1 MTTTSLLGR
10 SVVAFIGLVTA
21 FVMIGGTAVLPAN
34 GQLNSTQI
42 QAILDLLTSFGADQA
57 TINNVNAALNGQP
70 TSGTGSGSG
79 SSGIACYN
87 FTRSLHINM
96 SPKTGADVVAL
107 QDFLTATG
115 DFNYSGGSTG
125 FFGSITRD
133 AVASWQA
140 SSGVS
145 PAVGYFGPLSQ
156 AEYNTQC
163 DTSGSGS
170 GPGNNG
176 NNGGGTTVPVSGSL
190 TASLA
195 ATSPAQGVV
204 ITGQGVARLAD
215 FLMVNGANT
224 SANVTKVTLDTEYIS
239 NDTDYSNVYLYEG
252 GVRLTDAASVT
263 DGTITFNDSAGLF
276 SVAPGASRTINVRS
290 DIGSGATGK
299 VMGVSLQSVEA
310 NVPVAG
316 ALPIL
321 GAAQSVAA
329 GTLATVDFNSTT
341 LPNTDTG
348 VEPNNDVRLFQNTVS
363 VSSNEVNLKAMTFRN
378 TGSTQSNDLIN
389 FDLYVD
395 GDLVAS
401 KANMDADR
409 YVRFDFSNNPVYL
422 DTGNHIIRLE
432 GDIVGGASRTYD
444 FEIRTT
450 GDAIFEDAELN
461 ATIIPTVGGSS
472 FSATSGGTQTIGSST
487 GGSVTTSKATNSP
500 SDDVSTGATNVK
512 LATFDFRASGERMK
526 IENLDVNVNTA
537 SAGEGGLDNGKVFVN
552 GSQVGSTKDLT
563 EATDVNFTFGSSF
576 VINPGETAK
585 VEIYADT
592 KTTTGT
598 NLLANGTIQV
608 RLGVGSSNA
617 QGMSSLQTSNVP
629 TADLTIAGNTVTVKS
644 ATATVTKSTGYGN
657 QTRPAGTN
665 NLRVGSF
672 VISAGSTDG
681 LDVNTLA
688 IELSSAEAASI
699 TNLKLSSDGN
709 QLGQTKGSPSTSNS
723 FSVNFSIPQ
732 SGTKVIDVYADVRSD
747 ADNGPWI
754 AEFSELTGNGQ
765 DTGTVVSVTSNVV
778 LQTITIGS
786 GSLAVAKGAG
796 DPNSENIVGG
806 INNVKVG
813 EFEFTAT
820 NSDFDLEEMI
830 VKISNNA
837 ASSVSAVKLRYKNEA
852 GNTVTSPGQVLT
864 TSSTQGNATATF
876 TNLNGFIEADETMA
890 VEVLVDTVDT
900 DVNGASGATINV
912 TLDYNNGFK
921 AVDAAGTQSTS
932 VGSADVS
939 SDGTFYVRKTIPTF
953 AQVDLSGNPTSGN
966 ALYEF
971 TVSADAQG
979 RVDIKKIT
987 FDVITSGVTITDF
1000 YLREKGSSTD
1010 INDTDPE
1017 SDSGNDVEIFAGTN
1031 NDDDVIA
1038 VSAGSSK
1045 TFQLFGTV
1053 TGWGDDGDSVTIT
1066 FAEDSSA
1073 QAPVSSASLTSSAE
1087 LIWSDRSATSHTTI
1101 TADWTNGF
1109 LIDDFGSDVQSFST

>member
-10 SVVAFIGLVTA
+10 SVVAFVGLVTA
-21 FVMIGGTAVLPAN
+21 FVMVGGTAVLPAH

-42 QAILDLLTSFGADQA
+42 QAILDLLTSFGADTA

-70 TSGTGSGSG
+70 TSGTGSSGSG
-79 SSGIACYN
+79 SSGTACYN

-163 DTSGSGS
+163 GTSGSGS
-170 GPGNNG
+170 GSGNNG
-176 NNGGGTTVPVSGSL
+176 SETTVPVSGSL

-276 SVAPGASRTINVRS
+276 SIAPGASRTINVRV

-329 GTLATVDFNSTT
+329 GTLATVDFNTT
-341 LPNTDTG
+341 TEPSATAN

-363 VSSNEVNLKAMTFRN
+363 VSSNEVNLTAMSFRN

-389 FDLYVD
+389 FDLFVD

-401 KANMDADR
+401 KANMDGDR
-409 YVRFDFSNNPVYL
+409 YVRFDFTNNPVFL

-450 GDAIFEDAELN
+450 GDALFLDAELG
-461 ATIIPTVGGSS
+461 AAVVPTKNGSS
-472 FSATSGGTQTIGSST
+472 FSATSGATQTIASST
-487 GGSVTTSKATNSP
+487 GGSVTVSKANTSP
-500 SDDVSTGATNVK
+500 LDDVSTGATNVK
-512 LATFDFRASGERMK
+512 LATFEFRASGERMK
-526 IENLDVNVNTA
+526 IENLDVNAGTA

-552 GSQVGSTKDLT
+552 GAQVGSTKDLT

-576 VINPGETAK
+576 QINPGQTSI
-585 VEIYADT
+585 VDIYADT

-598 NLLANGTIQV
+598 NLTAEGTITITV
-608 RLGVGSSNA
+608 GTGSSNA
-617 QGMSSLQTSNVP
+617 QGISSLQTSNVP
-629 TADLTIAGNTVTVKS
+629 TTDTSANTVTVKG
-644 ATATVTKSTGYGN
+644 ATATVTKFSGYGD
-657 QTRPAGTN
+657 QTRPAGSN

-672 VISAGSTDG
+672 VISAGSTEG
-681 LDVNTLA
+681 IDVNTVVVD
-688 IELSSAEAASI
+688 LSAAEAASI
-699 TNLKLSSDGN
+699 TNMRLVDNSTGN
-709 QLGQTKGSPSTSNS
+709 QLGTTKNSPSTSNS
-723 FSVNFSIPQ
+723 YSVNVSIPK
-732 SGTKVIDVYADVRSD
+732 SGTKVIDLFADVKSG
-747 ADNGPWI
+747 ANNGSWI
-754 AEFSELTGNGQ
+754 AEFGELTANGQ
-765 DTGTVVSVTSNVV
+765 TTGTSISVTTNVA

-786 GSLAVAKGAG
+786 GSIAVAKGAG
-796 DPNSENIVGG
+796 DPNSENLVGG
-806 INNVKVG
+806 INDVKVG

-820 NSDFDLEEMI
+820 NSDFDLQEVI
-830 VKISNNA
+830 IKISNNS

-852 GNTVTSPGQVLT
+852 GNTVTTSGQAVTASP
-864 TSSTQGNATATF
+864 TQANATATF
-876 TNLNGFIEADETMA
+876 TGLTGFIKADETMA
-890 VEVLVDTVDT
+890 VEVLVDTVDV
-900 DVNGASGATINV
+900 DVNGSSGSTINV
-912 TLDYNNGFK
+912 TLDFDNGFK
-921 AVDAAGTQSTS
+921 AVDAAGTQTTS

-939 SDGTFYVRKTIPTF
+939 SDGTFYIRKTIPTF
-953 AQVDLSGNPTSGN
+953 AQVDLGGNPTSGN

-979 RVDIKKIT
+979 RVDIKKVT

-1000 YLREKGSSTD
+1000 YLREKGDSTD
-1010 INDTDPE
+1010 INDVDPE
-1017 SDSGNDVEIFAGTN
+1017 SDSGNDVEIFAGTSS
-1031 NDDDVIA
+1031 DDDVIA
-1038 VSAGSSK
+1038 ISAGSSK

-1066 FAEDSSA
+1066 FAEDASA
-1073 QAPVSSASLTSSAE
+1073 QTPVSSASLTSSAE